1 VWQAASPPAILVV
14 MNIALSRAM
23 TVDDY
28 LAWGNSQSERRRTE
42 LINGRI
48 VAMTPE
54 RVELVE
60 IKFAAALALKIAIS
74 RAKVGCHALGDG
86 LTVRIDD
93 HTAYEPD
100 AMVYCGERLERGS
113 LSVPNPVVIVEV
125 LSPTTAHTDTSA
137 KLIGYFKLP
146 SVMHY
151 LVIDPDARTVTHHR
165 RKPAGGITA
174 STASEG
180 ALQLDPPGIDL
191 KIADLF
197 G

>member
-1 VWQAASPPAILVV
+1 

-28 LAWGNSQSERRRTE
+28 LAWGDTQSERRRTE

-54 RVELVE
+54 RVEHVE
-60 IKFAAALALKIAIS
+60 IKFATALALKIAIS
-74 RAKVGCHALGDG
+74 RAKVACHALGDG
-86 LTVRIDD
+86 MTVGIDD

-100 AMVYCGERLERGS
+100 ALVYCGERLERGS
-113 LSVPNPVVIVEV
+113 LTVPNPVVIVEV

-137 KLIGYFKLP
+137 KLIGYLKLP
-146 SVMHY
+146 SVEHY
-151 LVIDPDARTVTHHR
+151 LVIDPDVHTVTHHR
-165 RKPAGGITA
+165 RAPTGGTTA
-174 STASEG
+174 SAGT
-180 ALQLDPPGIDL
+180 LHLDPPGIEL

>member
-1 VWQAASPPAILVV
+1 

-28 LAWGNSQSERRRTE
+28 LAWGDSQSERRRTE

-54 RVELVE
+54 RVEHVE
-60 IKFAAALALKIAIS
+60 IKFATALALKIAIS
-74 RAKVGCHALGDG
+74 RTKVVCHALGDG

-100 AMVYCGERLERGS
+100 ALVYCGERLERGS
-113 LSVPNPVVIVEV
+113 LTVPNPVVIMEV

-137 KLIGYFKLP
+137 KLIGCFKLP

-151 LVIDPDARTVTHHR
+151 LVIDPDAHAVAHHR
-165 RKPAGGITA
+165 RMPTGDTTA
-174 STASEG
+174 STVTDG
-180 ALQLDPPGIDL
+180 ALHLDPPGIEL
-191 KIADLF
+191 KVDDLF